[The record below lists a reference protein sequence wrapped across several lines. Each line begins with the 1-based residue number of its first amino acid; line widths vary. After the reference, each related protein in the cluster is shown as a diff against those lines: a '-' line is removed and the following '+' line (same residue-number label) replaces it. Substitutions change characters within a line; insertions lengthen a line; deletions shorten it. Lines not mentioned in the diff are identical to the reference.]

1 MKAFGQEV
9 YERPSI
15 RDKNVQELRYD
26 LIREELQE
34 LRDAFD
40 SEDLVEV
47 ADALTDILYVVYGA
61 GHAFGVNLD
70 ACFLEVHRSNMSKL
84 DKCGKPI
91 YREDGKILKGS
102 GYSPPDLIHII
113 LDDIH

>member
-1 MKAFGQEV
+1 MITNFDLVKKFMKAFGQEV

-70 ACFLEVHRSNMSKL
+70 ACFLEVHRSNMSKF
-84 DKCGKPI
+84 DVNEYNEQAVGICP
-91 YREDGKILKGS
+91 DGT
-102 GYSPPDLIHII
+102 